1 MATVN
6 NYIAIEGNIGAGKT
20 TLSKLLAEEMNARL
34 ILEEF
39 ADNPFLA
46 AFYEN
51 RERYAF
57 SLEMSFL
64 ADRYHQLSALNT
76 NDLFQPFTLAD
87 YSIYKSLIFAQNN
100 LRDKEMSLYRNFFEI
115 TASSLRKPDLII
127 YLHRS
132 MSKLQSHIR
141 QRGRSYEQAIE
152 NSYLDDIQ
160 ANYIRFFKQRSEI
173 KVVVVNADNY
183 DFLNSADDL
192 AFMKSLLIK
201 DFKPGLNF
209 MD

>member
-1 MATVN
+1 MTYLAL
-6 NYIAIEGNIGAGKT
+6 EGNIGAGKT
-20 TLSKLLAEEMNARL
+20 TLSKLLAREMNARL

-46 AFYEN
+46 AFYN
-51 RERYAF
+51 NKERYAF

-64 ADRYHQLSALNT
+64 ADRYHQLGDLNT
-76 NDLFQPFTLAD
+76 SDLFQPFTIAD

-100 LRDKEMSLYRNFFEI
+100 LKDKELSLYRNFFEI
-115 TASSLRKPDLII
+115 TAGSLRKPDLIL

-132 MSKLQSHIR
+132 MNKLQSHIK
-141 QRGRSYEQAIE
+141 QRGRSYEQSIE
-152 NSYLDDIQ
+152 STYLDDIQ

-173 KVVVVNADNY
+173 KVVVLNADNY
-183 DFLNSADDL
+183 DFLNNRQDL
-192 AFMKSLLIK
+192 LSVISLLEK

-209 MD
+209 VD